1 MGVRSLSSASIS
13 TGAKRSKF
21 WDQSTV
27 LNSYEAI
34 GTTYVTSATPYVEFS
49 SIPSGYKDLQ
59 VRISGVGNGTTMVA
73 RFNNDTGSNY
83 SFHRIYR
90 PYSSSTANSDGQT
103 GRTSLAVSYLGNA
116 QSTTQF
122 ANIMNILDY
131 SNGTTWTHFV
141 NQNGIDGNGSGN
153 LGVWSGAWFNT
164 AAVHTIRFYG
174 EDGSNVQPF
183 SRFSLYGI
191 KG

>member
-1 MGVRSLSSASIS
+1 MGIRSLRTASIAN
-13 TGAKRSKF
+13 GVKRSKF
-21 WDQSTV
+21 WDQSTL

-34 GTTYVTSATPYVEFS
+34 GTTYVTSATPFVEFS

-73 RFNNDTGSNY
+73 RFNSDTGSNY
-83 SFHRIYR
+83 SFHRIMGIYN
-90 PYSSSTANSDGQT
+90 SATAGSDGQT

-122 ANIMNILDY
+122 ANIMNVLDY
-131 SNGTTWTHFV
+131 SNGTTWTTFM
-141 NQNGIDGNGSGN
+141 NQNGINGSGSGS
-153 LGVWSGAWFNT
+153 LGIWSGAWFNT
-164 AAVHTIRFYG
+164 AVVNTIRFYG
-174 EDGSNVQPF
+174 EDGSNIQPF